1 MITRPYEDKTVDTS
15 PAETNIVINPNWTP
29 GYQKARRLGK
39 KLMYVCQKGER
50 RSPDLAELG
59 QAAGET
65 ETYFLEEG
73 IMGLYNPYHP
83 ELMQLTPE
91 QARAKLV
98 ELFSQNYLRILRDRC
113 DMGANAKEYV
123 WLQEQLTSLEN
134 EGAIAP
140 GSYEYIRFE
149 DGINEYVEQV
159 GKSAPKK

>member
-1 MITRPYEDKTVDTS
+1 MTTRPYEDKTIATS
-15 PAETNIVINPNWTP
+15 PAETSIAINPNWTP

-83 ELMQLTPE
+83 ELMKLTTE
-91 QARAKLV
+91 EARAKLA
-98 ELFSQNYLRILRDRC
+98 ELLSQNYLRILRDRC
-113 DMGANAKEYV
+113 DMNADEYL
-123 WLQEQLTSLEN
+123 WLQKQLTILEN

-140 GSYEYIRFE
+140 GDYEFIRFE

-159 GKSAPKK
+159 GKSAKQ